1 MEALLSLPFAW
12 RWMRWGEK
20 TAAAKNGRLLCETF
34 LVVGQ
39 RDLSGL
45 KSQQQLKLKHNFD
58 KATGLHRFSLYHKRQ
73 LLGYLPLP
81 DAQKLAAN
89 QLSGHKLSARISWY
103 APDAPYWEKLKVR
116 ISATSCCAEN
126 AG

>member
-1 MEALLSLPFAW
+1 MDALLSLPFAW

-20 TAAAKNGRLLCETF
+20 TEVLKNGRLLCETF

-45 KSQQQLKLKHNFD
+45 YSQQNLRLKHSFD
-58 KATGLHRFSLYHKRQ
+58 KTTGIHRFGVYHKKR

-81 DAQKLAAN
+81 EAQKLAEN
-89 QLSGHKLSARISWY
+89 HLSGHQLAARISWY

-116 ISATSCCAEN
+116 ISAL
-126 AG
+126 